1 MVNRSI
7 DGLVMNQSD
16 KAQQYNE
23 IKTLIDRTLPLVEH
37 GKGYRLGSEFWN
49 QPFRIGNDE
58 TGLFTTLKKSEQGIL
73 PPIEHIAKPLTIL
86 KESDF
91 RLSQPPVSHYP
102 WHESKYLNQRLK
114 QLDPLITELVPHRP
128 QFSRLELVG
137 KNPFKPDEP
146 ESEQSD
152 KNDSKSDY
160 IVIDD
165 TWINKNIVNQENKEN
180 TNNPYFLSE
189 EQEQE
194 ALADHPDVVQAPIF
208 GPCIVFGGQTADW
221 TGNDIENAGLIALES
236 RLNFET
242 KAGKRVLATFEILNI
257 GTTSIYYD
265 WRKLPDLNPFE
276 MNNQKVQRF
285 YFDTRS
291 NVIMPGDSLKMHI
304 VFKSNI
310 GGIFTERWEFVTH
323 PRLLSAASLVLTL
336 RGVAVQEDKF
346 KKNRILLEENY
357 RKDLFILSRF
367 REI

>member
-1 MVNRSI
+1 M
-7 DGLVMNQSD
+7 
-16 KAQQYNE
+16 
-23 IKTLIDRTLPLVEH
+23 
-37 GKGYRLGSEFWN
+37 
-49 QPFRIGNDE
+49 
-58 TGLFTTLKKSEQGIL
+58 
-73 PPIEHIAKPLTIL
+73 TIL

-102 WHESKYLNQRLK
+102 WHESKYLSQRLK
-114 QLDPLITELVPHRP
+114 QLDPLINELVPHRP

-137 KNPFKPDEP
+137 RNPFILKES
-146 ESEQSD
+146 ESEQSE

-180 TNNPYFLSE
+180 TNNPYLIS
-189 EQEQE
+189 QEQE
-194 ALADHPDVVQAPIF
+194 PEVLADHPDVIQAPIF

-257 GTTSIYYD
+257 GTTSVYYD
-265 WRKLPDLNPFE
+265 WRKLPDLNPFD

-291 NVIMPGDSLKMHI
+291 
-304 VFKSNI
+304 SN
-310 GGIFTERWEFVTH
+310 
-323 PRLLSAASLVLTL
+323 
-336 RGVAVQEDKF
+336 
-346 KKNRILLEENY
+346 
-357 RKDLFILSRF
+357 LFY
-367 REI
+367 